1 MITHF
6 ADLELTTVS
15 LEGVKQCYAN
25 RLQLPIIYES
35 NDFIR
40 FQLTSFTTLSF
51 RETYESVPPA
61 HFAFQV
67 PYSKF
72 DEVAAFVQ
80 QSGLLILKQELGQY
94 IDETNGRKNLY
105 FRDGDGHLLEIIAH
119 DFIKEDVINTTGK
132 LRTLYIREI
141 GFPVD
146 NVPTFRDW
154 LKKDFGMKTV
164 NESDLFNFVI
174 SGTAHA
180 IVVSKQRPWIPI
192 AMKALPPKM
201 VVTFGTPELE
211 FIKNLS
217 KNMDNSLLKEKKLLI
232 TKDDYTFWIEH
243 TPDFT
248 ASLAESLNLPNVSS
262 G

>member
-6 ADLELTTVS
+6 SDLELTTVS

-40 FQLTSFTTLSF
+40 FQLTPLTTLSF
-51 RETYESVPPA
+51 KEAYEPVPPA

-72 DEVAAFVQ
+72 DEVAAFVR

-119 DFIKEDVINTTGK
+119 DYIKEDVINTTGK

-164 NESDLFNFVI
+164 KESNIFNFVI

-201 VVTFGTPELE
+201 VVTFGTPELK

-217 KNMDNSLLKEKKLLI
+217 KNTDNSFLKEKKLLI
-232 TKDDYTFWIEH
+232 TKDGYTFWIEH

-248 ASLAESLNLPNVSS
+248 ASLAESLNLPNVS

>member
-6 ADLELTTVS
+6 SDLELTTVS

-25 RLQLPIIYES
+25 RLQLPMIYES

-40 FQLTSFTTLSF
+40 FQLTPFTTLSF
-51 RETYESVPPA
+51 KETYEPVPPA

-67 PYSKF
+67 SYSLF

-80 QSGLLILKQELGQY
+80 QSGLLILRQEHGKY
-94 IDETNGRKNLY
+94 IDDTNGRKNLY

-119 DFIKEDVINTTGK
+119 DYINEDVIISTGK

-154 LKKDFGMKTV
+154 LKKDFGIKTGK
-164 NESDLFNFVI
+164 ESNIFNFVI
-174 SGTAHA
+174 SGTAHV

-201 VVTFGTPELE
+201 VVTFGTPNAE
-211 FIKNLS
+211 FIETLS
-217 KNMDNSLLKEKKLLI
+217 KNLENSVLKEKKLHI
-232 TKDDYTFWIEH
+232 TKAGYTFGIEH
-243 TPDFT
+243 SPKFT
-248 ASLAESLNLPNVSS
+248 ASLTESLNLPKFH
-262 G
+262 